1 MSMYSTCGFICHF
14 RLCIFNKS
22 TETEKVKVRYHDDR
36 AFILFINNIFFI
48 NDSLMLNICLIP
60 NINNIIYFLYKYNV

>member
-22 TETEKVKVRYHDDR
+22 TETEKVKVRYHY
-36 AFILFINNIFFI
+36 NIYL
-48 NDSLMLNICLIP
+48 D
-60 NINNIIYFLYKYNV
+60 FLYFAFNSKVSYNYNKIQLINYYNLF